1 MPMAPPAIH
10 LESIC
15 QDNDLIEQ
23 RAEVMAANEKLQ
35 IRLNPE
41 QRERLRQIA
50 EARGVTAS
58 DVLKD
63 AIAEQWFKLRDRE
76 QLGNGGKGI

>member
-1 MPMAPPAIH
+1 
-10 LESIC
+10 
-15 QDNDLIEQ
+15 
-23 RAEVMAANEKLQ
+23 MAANEKLQ

-63 AIAEQWFKLRDRE
+63 AIAEQWFRMNLVN
-76 QLGNGGKGI
+76 QGGGQG